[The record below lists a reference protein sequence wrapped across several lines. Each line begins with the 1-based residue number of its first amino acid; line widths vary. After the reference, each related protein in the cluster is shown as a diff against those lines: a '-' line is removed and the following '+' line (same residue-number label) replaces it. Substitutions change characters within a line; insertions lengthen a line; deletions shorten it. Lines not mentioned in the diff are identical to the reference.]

1 MNEAERNLENQ
12 EFVGPIVLNLK
23 KKQKKKRRYSKGL
36 EEIQQMERHLTR
48 ASHRMARG
56 VEKGIANY
64 RIKSI
69 KSTKKKK
76 DGAIRDFIP
85 NSGIAITHALK
96 EVGPVPHD
104 VARAMNTK
112 PMRKRVRRQLRGF
125 RRTLRIWR

>member
-1 MNEAERNLENQ
+1 MNEKETNSENR
-12 EFVGPIVLNLK
+12 ELVGPIVLNLK

-56 VEKGIANY
+56 VEKGISNY
-64 RIKSI
+64 RLKSI
-69 KSTKKKK
+69 KSAKKKR

-85 NSGIAITHALK
+85 NSGIAMTRALK

-104 VARAMNTK
+104 IARTINTK
-112 PMRKRVRRQLRGF
+112 PMRKRIRRQLRGI
-125 RRTLRIWR
+125 RRTLRI